1 MKLKTIMVK
10 VDGPANQEQVG
21 NFEQLFEQFC
31 SDPQHRVTHEGVRMF
46 VVPISSSAS
55 VYLVAMIPY
64 AGDPAMT
71 SAL

>member
-21 NFEQLFEQFC
+21 NFEQLFEKFVA
-31 SDPQHRVTHEGVRMF
+31 DPQHNIAHERIEMF
-46 VVPISSSAS
+46 AIPIAASAS

-64 AGDPAMT
+64 EDQPAMT
-71 SAL
+71 RAL